1 MKTLK
6 WLWLAALLT
15 IGFKMY
21 NILSA
26 GPNASNP
33 NDMESFVGMV
43 FAFVLISA
51 AWIVLWII
59 GRTKEAVSRRVA
71 RKKPNH

>member
-33 NDMESFVGMV
+33 SDMESFVGMI
-43 FAFVLISA
+43 FAFALISVA
-51 AWIVLWII
+51 LIFLWIV
-59 GRTKEAVSRRVA
+59 GRAKDKFSGKATSKN
-71 RKKPNH
+71 P

>member
-26 GPNASNP
+26 GPNASDP
-33 NDMESFVGMV
+33 SDMESFVGMI
-43 FAFVLISA
+43 FAFALISA
-51 AWIVLWII
+51 ALIVLWII
-59 GRTKEAVSRRVA
+59 GRTKEGFSRRAA
-71 RKKPNH
+71 RKNP